1 MSSISDFNAMDFDTH
16 GWDDSDSQDSDLDS
30 TGGSDADDEHS
41 LSGDDS
47 GISRPIFQTF
57 VRHTLQDMYA
67 NRYEAP
73 RDQHPRGPSL
83 MQFTLDKYKRLR
95 PDLFRQDLRVSP
107 DTFDKIVEKIAN
119 HPIFFNNSNCPQSPV
134 EDQLAITLF
143 CFGHYGNAAS
153 LERVRKWAGTSKG
166 LVKLAT
172 RRVMTALLSPD
183 FMQDSVRLP
192 TDEEK
197 EDAKTWVEEHSCKA
211 WRNGWCLVDGTL
223 IPLYARPYWYGES
236 YFDRKCNY
244 SLNVQVSHLY
254 LGRVV
259 VCCFSVVTLLQV
271 VSLPNLRVIDF
282 SYGHTGSTHDS
293 TAWEDTRIVR
303 EREEIIKDGEWIW
316 ADSAYP
322 VRTFLY
328 LPLPHSNYVRQRS
341 ARGLLPHIKS
351 LNAISP
357 RMKFSTTTCL
367 ISAYDQNMQ
376 SGSLKADSNPSRN
389 SASTS
394 QTRSLTSSPLIGLL
408 HA

>member
-1 MSSISDFNAMDFDTH
+1 MPRATRRLVRANHLIRLYVDHRRFYEARHARRKALLNRLRQAAGPQHVLTADSLSSLSSISGSSTHSQSAGSASVSSESWLGSMSSISDLNAMDFDTH
-16 GWDDSDSQDSDLDS
+16 SWGDLDDSDSQDSDLDS
-30 TGGSDADDEHS
+30 ISLTSGGSDADDEHS

-57 VRHTLQDMYA
+57 VRQTLQDMYA

-83 MQFTLDKYKRLR
+83 MQFTLNKYKRLR

-192 TDEEK
+192 TEEEK
-197 EDAKTWVEEHSCKA
+197 EDAKAWVEEHSCKA
-211 WRNGWCLVDGTL
+211 WRDGWCLVDGTL

-244 SLNVQVSHLY
+244 SLNVQVSFLY

-259 VCCFSVVTLLQV
+259 LC
-271 VSLPNLRVIDF
+271 
-282 SYGHTGSTHDS
+282 
-293 TAWEDTRIVR
+293 
-303 EREEIIKDGEWIW
+303 
-316 ADSAYP
+316 
-322 VRTFLY
+322 
-328 LPLPHSNYVRQRS
+328 
-341 ARGLLPHIKS
+341 
-351 LNAISP
+351 
-357 RMKFSTTTCL
+357 
-367 ISAYDQNMQ
+367 
-376 SGSLKADSNPSRN
+376 
-389 SASTS
+389 
-394 QTRSLTSSPLIGLL
+394 
-408 HA
+408 

>member
-1 MSSISDFNAMDFDTH
+1 MPRATRRLVRANHLIRLYVDFRRFYEARRARRKVLLDRLRLAAGPQHVLTADSLSSLSSISGGSPSSQSAGSASVSSNRASESWLGSMSSISDFNAMDFDTH
-16 GWDDSDSQDSDLDS
+16 GWGDSDDSDDSDSQDSDLDS
-30 TGGSDADDEHS
+30 TSLISGGSDADDEHS
-41 LSGDDS
+41 LSESGDDS

-57 VRHTLQDMYA
+57 VRHSLQDMYA

-107 DTFDKIVEKIAN
+107 DKFDKIVEKIAN
-119 HPIFFNNSNCPQSPV
+119 HPIFFNNSNCSQSPV

-192 TDEEK
+192 TEEEK
-197 EDAKTWVEEHSCKA
+197 EDAKAWVEEHSCKA
-211 WRNGWCLVDGTL
+211 WRDGWCLVDGTL

-244 SLNVQVSHLY
+244 SLNVQVSFLY

-259 VCCFSVVTLLQV
+259 LC
-271 VSLPNLRVIDF
+271 
-282 SYGHTGSTHDS
+282 
-293 TAWEDTRIVR
+293 
-303 EREEIIKDGEWIW
+303 
-316 ADSAYP
+316 
-322 VRTFLY
+322 
-328 LPLPHSNYVRQRS
+328 
-341 ARGLLPHIKS
+341 
-351 LNAISP
+351 
-357 RMKFSTTTCL
+357 
-367 ISAYDQNMQ
+367 
-376 SGSLKADSNPSRN
+376 
-389 SASTS
+389 
-394 QTRSLTSSPLIGLL
+394 
-408 HA
+408 